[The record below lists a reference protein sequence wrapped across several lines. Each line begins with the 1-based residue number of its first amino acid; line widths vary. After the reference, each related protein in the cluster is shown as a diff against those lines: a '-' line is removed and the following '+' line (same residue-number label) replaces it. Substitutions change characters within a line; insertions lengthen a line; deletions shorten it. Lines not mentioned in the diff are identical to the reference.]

1 MRKEGVN
8 LLSNFE
14 DSKSIRTTPI
24 RPSEG
29 VQKVIEEG
37 LDFVTCGEPGSDK
50 FCYCE
55 SPGWYVLRE
64 YELSISV
71 IWDIYWGNY

>member
-8 LLSNFE
+8 LFSNYE
-14 DSKSIRTTPI
+14 DFKSIRIIFI
-24 RPSEG
+24 RFFES

-37 LDFVTCGEPGSDK
+37 LDFVICGEFGLDK

-55 SPGWYVLRE
+55 FLGWYVLRE
-64 YELSISV
+64 YELFIFV